1 MKQMW
6 SPWRSSYVETLKH
19 TDKKCVFCEI
29 DKLNQDEKTF
39 VIARQE
45 FNYVVL
51 NIFPYNN
58 GHLLVVPYEHVDD
71 TTILSEDVLNE
82 AMRLIQYSIK
92 ALRNVFSADGFNVG
106 MNLGSAA
113 GAGIAEHIHFHIVPR
128 WKGDT
133 NFMPVLSGNKVIS
146 QDLKTT
152 FDKIKPEF
160 EKFFE

>member
-6 SPWRSSYVETLKH
+6 SPWRSNYVETLKH
-19 TDKKCVFCEI
+19 KDKKCVFCEI
-29 DKLNQDEKTF
+29 NEKSNDEKTF
-39 VIARQE
+39 VIARRE

-58 GHLLVVPYEHVDD
+58 GHLLVVPYEHIDD
-71 TTILSEDVLNE
+71 TTDLSTEALNE
-82 AMRLIQYSIK
+82 TMKLIQYSIK
-92 ALRNVFSADGFNVG
+92 ALRNALSADGFNIG

-113 GAGIAEHIHFHIVPR
+113 GAGIANHVHFHIVPR

-133 NFMPVLSGNKVIS
+133 NFMPVLSDNKVIS

>member
-6 SPWRSSYVETLKH
+6 TPWRSSYVETLKY

-29 DKLNQDEKTF
+29 DKKNQDEKTF

-58 GHLLVVPYEHVDD
+58 GHLLVVPYEHADD
-71 TTILSEDVLNE
+71 TTTLSNDVLNE
-82 AMRLIQYSIK
+82 AMLLIQYSIK

-113 GAGIAEHIHFHIVPR
+113 GAGIAEHVHFHIVPR

-133 NFMPVLSGNKVIS
+133 NFMPVLSDNKVIS

-160 EKFFE
+160 EKFLE

>member
-1 MKQMW
+1 
-6 SPWRSSYVETLKH
+6 
-19 TDKKCVFCEI
+19 
-29 DKLNQDEKTF
+29 
-39 VIARQE
+39 
-45 FNYVVL
+45 
-51 NIFPYNN
+51 
-58 GHLLVVPYEHVDD
+58 
-71 TTILSEDVLNE
+71 
-82 AMRLIQYSIK
+82 MRLIQYSIK
-92 ALRNVFSADGFNVG
+92 ALRNVFSADGFNIG

-113 GAGIAEHIHFHIVPR
+113 GAGIAEHVHFHIVPR